1 MIMAIKQTV
10 SRECGW
16 WVLSIR
22 CYQSKIPL
30 HIISYLKKYVQDF
43 LLTPD
48 WKENTLKGKRGGQLG
63 IFFSPEFVERVRYT
77 LYLQVRICTG
87 VAQYHFYFY
96 LQQTFC
102 LNSNFIVIKTYKI
115 SANNLSWS
123 GLRPRRTM

>member
-30 HIISYLKKYVQDF
+30 HIISYFKKYVQDF

-77 LYLQVRICTG
+77 LYKYGYVR
-87 VAQYHFYFY
+87 
-96 LQQTFC
+96 
-102 LNSNFIVIKTYKI
+102 
-115 SANNLSWS
+115 
-123 GLRPRRTM
+123 GLRSIIFIFICNKLFVSILILLL